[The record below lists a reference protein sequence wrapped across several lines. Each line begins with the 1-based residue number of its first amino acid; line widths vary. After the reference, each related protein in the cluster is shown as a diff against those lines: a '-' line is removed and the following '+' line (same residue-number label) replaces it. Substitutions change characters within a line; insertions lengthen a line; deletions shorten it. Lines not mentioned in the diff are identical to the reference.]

1 MDGPRDYH
9 TEWNVRQILYDIAYM
24 WHLKKMVQMNLFTKQ
39 KESQIE
45 KTNDDYQRG
54 KQERDKLGDW
64 D

>member
-1 MDGPRDYH
+1 
-9 TEWNVRQILYDIAYM
+9 
-24 WHLKKMVQMNLFTKQ
+24 MVQMNLFTKQ